1 MTVLERIQSFS
12 AQYGRDVSVNGRSW
26 RYYRLGSGTPIFW
39 LTGGLRRAALGFAFM
54 ERLAEHHTIVAP
66 DYPPVGTI
74 AEFMAAFDCILHAE
88 GMDHF
93 ALAGQS
99 YGGMLAQAYLADRPE
114 AVDRLI
120 LSSSGPADY
129 GLAWLPVEYLCIG
142 LARIL
147 PERSVK
153 QLLTGRLLQFVTL
166 PEAERHEWEI
176 ALATVLREDL
186 TRADVVSH
194 FAVAADLIRKR
205 LISPSVYQDW
215 AGRVSVLS
223 ASNDPTQSKSD
234 LPHYERL
241 FRRPVQVID
250 MGDMGHTAALFDPDR
265 YVDLLERA
273 LA

>member
-12 AQYGRDVSVNGRSW
+12 TQYGRQVRVNGRTW
-26 RYYRLGSGTPIFW
+26 RYCRLGSGMPILW
-39 LTGGLRRAALGFAFM
+39 LTGGLRRAALGFGFM
-54 ERLAEHHTIVAP
+54 ERLAAHHTVISP
-66 DYPPVGTI
+66 DYPPVETI
-74 AEFMAAFDCILHAE
+74 GEFMAAFDCILQTEAV
-88 GMDHF
+88 DHF
-93 ALAGQS
+93 VLAGQS

-129 GLAWLPVEYLCIG
+129 GQAWLPVEYLCIG

-147 PERSVK
+147 PERFVK
-153 QLLTGRLLQFVTL
+153 RLLTGGLLKFVTL

-176 ALATVLREDL
+176 ALATILRDDL

-205 LISPSVYQDW
+205 LISPAAYEGW
-215 AGRVSVLS
+215 PGCVSVLS

-234 LPHYERL
+234 LARYERL
-241 FRRPVQVID
+241 FGRPVQVID

-265 YVDLLERA
+265 YVALLERS
-273 LA
+273 LG